1 MLSLFPQ
8 ILFLAPAGTM
18 LLRIAA
24 AICFGYMVWCFW
36 NERNR
41 LTEIDAP
48 VVGHLRPWMVSV
60 GVAIS
65 GLIAVL
71 LFVGAWTQGIAIIA
85 AIVVLKQMVFFRR
98 YQDVFPFQRS
108 TYWLL
113 LCICL
118 MLVVTGAGAFAF
130 DLPL

>member
-18 LLRIAA
+18 LLRVAA
-24 AICFGYMVWCFW
+24 AICFGYMAWYFW
-36 NERNR
+36 QERDRFNE
-41 LTEIDAP
+41 LSAP
-48 VVGHLRPWMVSV
+48 IVGHIRPWMVV
-60 GVAIS
+60 VGDVVVALVAVLLLIGAYTQGVAI
-65 GLIAVL
+65 L
-71 LFVGAWTQGIAIIA
+71 GAIS
-85 AIVVLKQMVFFRR
+85 VLKQIVF
-98 YQDVFPFQRS
+98 YGTYKDVYPFSRS